1 MGAQHL
7 TNDEKARLYN
17 DLLFRYQRLSEEV
30 RQIKSKNFEV
40 SLEDQKKINSIELTM
55 KKIYADTQKLYS

>member
-17 DLLFRYQRLSEEV
+17 DLLFRYQRLSEEI

-40 SLEDQKKINSIELTM
+40 SLEDQKKINSLEITM